1 MEDFNGKI
9 AVVTGGGTGM
19 GRELVCHLIKAGAH
33 VAMCDLFEEN
43 MLETAHLAQPG
54 TGQRLTSHLCD
65 VSNEADVNRF
75 RDEVVER
82 HETDHINL
90 LFNNA
95 GIGGGGTFVNIDRE
109 EWERTFG
116 VCWYGVYYGCL
127 AFMPL
132 LIASEEGHVVNT
144 SSVNGFWA
152 SLGPGIS
159 HTSYCAAKFAV
170 KGFTE
175 SLMEDLRLNAPH
187 VKASVVMPGHIGTS
201 ISLNTG
207 KVLGRGSPGQMS
219 AEKVGEMRARLE
231 SRGVPVSN
239 MTDDHIREMAEQQA
253 IAFRDN
259 APTTAT
265 QAANIIL
272 DGVRA
277 GRWRILVGDDAKVL
291 DEVVRANPEDAYTEE
306 FMDRIRARGHMAMG
320 GNLRQEDN

>member
-1 MEDFNGKI
+1 
-9 AVVTGGGTGM
+9 
-19 GRELVCHLIKAGAH
+19 
-33 VAMCDLFEEN
+33 
-43 MLETAHLAQPG
+43 
-54 TGQRLTSHLCD
+54 
-65 VSNEADVNRF
+65 
-75 RDEVVER
+75 
-82 HETDHINL
+82 
-90 LFNNA
+90 
-95 GIGGGGTFVNIDRE
+95 
-109 EWERTFG
+109 
-116 VCWYGVYYGCL
+116 
-127 AFMPL
+127 
-132 LIASEEGHVVNT
+132 
-144 SSVNGFWA
+144 
-152 SLGPGIS
+152 
-159 HTSYCAAKFAV
+159 
-170 KGFTE
+170 
-175 SLMEDLRLNAPH
+175 MEDLRLHAPH

-219 AEKVGEMRARLE
+219 AEKVAEMRARLE